1 MSSSFECAHEDC
13 AFAVR
18 AADADT
24 VVAMAR
30 KHERDRHGDPPADGD
45 LQGRVESV

>member
-13 AFAVR
+13 EFAVR
-18 AADADT
+18 AASADT

-30 KHERDRHGDPPADGD
+30 KHERDRHGVPPSNDEIE
-45 LQGRVESV
+45 GRIESI